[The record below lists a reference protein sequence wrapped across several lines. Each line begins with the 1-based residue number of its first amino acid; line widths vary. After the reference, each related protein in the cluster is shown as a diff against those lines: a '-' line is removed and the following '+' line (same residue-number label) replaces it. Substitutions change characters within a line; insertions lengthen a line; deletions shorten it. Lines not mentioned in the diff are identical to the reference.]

1 MADLGLN
8 RLAAYCRDK
17 VSGRGNAKCIL
28 WHTATAAIK
37 RTASKRWVGHVNVG
51 RPGVL
56 AAIGIEMRR
65 QMPALGPLRPASAPS
80 RTAARPLSAL
90 PGGRGIASGDS
101 PVAFACIIFA
111 SSIRQL
117 QSRAAVTTRPAALN
131 AHALHAR
138 RLLIVLS
145 SHLIRHPIRHSTE
158 SHTWASSDQ
167 WTPHD
172 HST

>member
-117 QSRAAVTTRPAALN
+117 QSRAAVIDTPRCAECTRASRETFAHCPVIPPHPPSDPTLNRVPHLGIFRPVDTTRP
-131 AHALHAR
+131 
-138 RLLIVLS
+138 
-145 SHLIRHPIRHSTE
+145 
-158 SHTWASSDQ
+158 
-167 WTPHD
+167 
-172 HST
+172 